1 MLKKMFA
8 NLFLGLTAAGLGQLN
23 AAGLDLTSGG
33 LTLKAEPSGEL
44 SGLLVDNREYL
55 AGAQQPFSAF
65 AAAETGSGSR
75 LRSAAGQERLSGPD
89 GTAGPDFGRPHG
101 PPAIR
106 PRPESGA
113 VAVRFQL
120 GPQPRRRNRLPSR
133 QQLLPD

>member
-65 AAAETGSGSR
+65 DAATGEQESFSGTF
-75 LRSAAGQERLSGPD
+75 QI
-89 GTAGPDFGRPHG
+89 
-101 PPAIR
+101 PP
-106 PRPESGA
+106 
-113 VAVRFQL
+113 
-120 GPQPRRRNRLPSR
+120 
-133 QQLLPD
+133 LLPRSR

>member
-65 AAAETGSGSR
+65 DAATGEQESFSGTFSRNQRGELLFRGEAPKLKLTLEAVYAPLPGRNAFLVRAE
-75 LRSAAGQERLSGPD
+75 LRDLKIGRAAWG
-89 GTAGPDFGRPHG
+89 GR
-101 PPAIR
+101 
-106 PRPESGA
+106 
-113 VAVRFQL
+113 V
-120 GPQPRRRNRLPSR
+120 
-133 QQLLPD
+133 